1 MPDLV
6 LTKRTTDMQTTDNDL
21 SIFTYSGE
29 IKSKSAETDNILATA
44 SEADIQIVFV
54 PGHKIGSYIDD

>member
-1 MPDLV
+1 
-6 LTKRTTDMQTTDNDL
+6 MQTTDNDL